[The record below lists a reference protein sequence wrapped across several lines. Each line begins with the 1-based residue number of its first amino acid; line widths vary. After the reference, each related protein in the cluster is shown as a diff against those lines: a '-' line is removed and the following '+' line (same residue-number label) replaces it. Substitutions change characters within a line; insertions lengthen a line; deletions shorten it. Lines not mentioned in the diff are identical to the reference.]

1 MSATSAT
8 SSSARSKNET
18 TGTYPITGT
27 ERIDYI
33 DLMRAVN
40 KATGSRSH
48 IVRIPYSVFW
58 ALLKLYAVFDKNPV
72 FTTRQ
77 LEALVTP
84 DVFDLIDWPGI
95 FGVRPT
101 PLQEA
106 LDITFRDP
114 TYSKVVLDF

>member
-1 MSATSAT
+1 VSALE
-8 SSSARSKNET
+8 NET
-18 TGTYPITGT
+18 IGTYPITGV

-40 KATGSRSH
+40 KVLGSPSRV
-48 IVRIPYSVFW
+48 VRIPYSVFW
-58 ALLKLYAVFDKNPV
+58 SLLKLYAVFDKNPS

-84 DVFDLIDWPGI
+84 DVFDLIDWPTI

-106 LDITFRDP
+106 LKITFCDP
-114 TYSKVVLDF
+114 EYSKVVLDF